1 MENNLL
7 TFRQRQSAKL
17 RAYAQETTD
26 PALKEEFLQMSASW
40 LAPIENIAQFKI
52 EKSIPLHNPRAP
64 ARVIEMKNPA
74 SGKRS
79 FPART

>member
-17 RAYAQETTD
+17 RAYAQESTD

-52 EKSIPLHNPRAP
+52 EKSIPSP
-64 ARVIEMKNPA
+64 
-74 SGKRS
+74 
-79 FPART
+79 